1 MRAQK
6 VKKSFFEKKD
16 KMASSIEELKQ
27 ASLTPIE
34 PGLVLVLVELK
45 RLWDNDRANFS
56 VLHEWIYSQ
65 LGELFWGFH
74 VAPCFGDSSEDIVDE
89 DREGQTFNIPERFLR
104 LIEKK

>member
-1 MRAQK
+1 
-6 VKKSFFEKKD
+6 
-16 KMASSIEELKQ
+16 MASSIQELKQ
-27 ASLTPIE
+27 AYTTSIE

-56 VLHEWIYSQ
+56 VLHEWVYSH
-65 LGELFWGFH
+65 LGELFWGVH

-89 DREGQTFNIPERFLR
+89 DREDQTFNVPERYLK